1 MQRTALT
8 VSRDKE
14 AFLEIGVASSM
25 VPVLKY
31 LTAEVT
37 ITHYISLACLKSQV
51 QYGTVFIYLF
61 HAL

>member
-1 MQRTALT
+1 
-8 VSRDKE
+8 
-14 AFLEIGVASSM
+14 M